1 MCVLQGEPGE
11 PGPSG
16 KPGPVGPSGL
26 PGYDGLPGKDGL
38 LVRIFFEYFQV
49 YNIDHK
55 FD

>member
-16 KPGPVGPSGL
+16 KPGPAGPSGL
-26 PGYDGLPGKDGL
+26 PGYDGLPGKDGS
-38 LVRIFFEYFQV
+38 LVRIFTESFQV
-49 YNIDHK
+49 HNFDHK

>member
-16 KPGPVGPSGL
+16 KPGPAGPSGL
-26 PGYDGLPGKDGL
+26 PGYDGLPGKDGS
-38 LVRIFFEYFQV
+38 LVSIFIQTFQA
-49 YNIDHK
+49 YNIDHR